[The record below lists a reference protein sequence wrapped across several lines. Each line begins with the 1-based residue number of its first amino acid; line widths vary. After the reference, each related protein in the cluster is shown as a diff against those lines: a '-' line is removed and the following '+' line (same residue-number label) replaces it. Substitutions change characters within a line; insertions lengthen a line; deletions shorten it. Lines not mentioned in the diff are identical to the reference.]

1 MVKSDDDK
9 LPDAA
14 AIEMRPIRADDVA
27 ALSALHA
34 DVFGPGRFARTAY
47 RVREGTANVTRHCR
61 AGWRDATLVGAVTMT
76 EIAIGDAPQS
86 HWLLGPL
93 AVRSADANKGY
104 GRALVQDALQSVG
117 ASNAAATVVLVG
129 DLAYYARLG
138 FEGVTHRRITLP
150 GPVAPQRLLIWR
162 GPDGER
168 AMPEGLVRPI

>member
-1 MVKSDDDK
+1 MVKAGDDK

-14 AIEMRPIRADDVA
+14 AIDLRPTGADDLA

-34 DVFGPGRFARTAY
+34 DAFGPGRFARTAY
-47 RVREGTANVTRHCR
+47 RVREGAPNVTPHCR

-76 EIAIGDAPQS
+76 EIAIGDAPES

-104 GRALVQDALQSVG
+104 GRALVRDALQSVG
-117 ASNAAATVVLVG
+117 VASAAATVVLVG

-138 FEGVTHRRITLP
+138 FEDVPHRRITLP

-162 GPDGER
+162 GPDGTR
-168 AMPEGLVRPI
+168 AVPTGPVRPK

>member
-1 MVKSDDDK
+1 MVTPDDDR
-9 LPDAA
+9 LANAPAIDVRPTRAA
-14 AIEMRPIRADDVA
+14 DLA

-34 DVFGPGRFARTAY
+34 DAFGPGRFARTAY
-47 RVREGTANVTRHCR
+47 RVREGAANVTRHCR

-76 EIAIGDAPQS
+76 EIAIGDAPES

-104 GRALVQDALQSVG
+104 GRELVRNALHSVG
-117 ASNAAATVVLVG
+117 AASATATVVLVG

-138 FEGVTHRRITLP
+138 FEGVPHRRITLP

-162 GPDGER
+162 GPDGKR
-168 AMPEGLVRPI
+168 AVPEGPVRPR